1 MKEAESTVFDH
12 CPTDH
17 SSFIAYALRQS
28 LSKYRTFSLGTSL
41 ANLSKEID
49 EGPIDATNQNMNEK
63 SRHSVAS

>member
-1 MKEAESTVFDH
+1 LIIALLIILLSS
-12 CPTDH
+12 PTLYGSD
-17 SSFIAYALRQS
+17 